1 MSRQEPQGVVLTG
14 YHSNAEL
21 SAKAGQRAILV
32 RPSSVE
38 EPEPTAHR
46 WDMRV
51 CAAVKSRMHLK
62 VCVKERVREC
72 VLRSLTGLFPLI
84 F

>member
-1 MSRQEPQGVVLTG
+1 MSREEPQGVVLTG

-21 SAKAGQRAILV
+21 LAKTGPRATPV

-51 CAAVKSRMHLK
+51 CAAVKSRMHIK
-62 VCVKERVREC
+62 VCV
-72 VLRSLTGLFPLI
+72 
-84 F
+84 